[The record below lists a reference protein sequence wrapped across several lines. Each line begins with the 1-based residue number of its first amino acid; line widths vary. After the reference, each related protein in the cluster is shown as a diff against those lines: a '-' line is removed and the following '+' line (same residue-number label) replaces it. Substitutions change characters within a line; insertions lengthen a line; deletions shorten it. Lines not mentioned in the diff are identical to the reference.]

1 MNKKNKN
8 TTNMLGTG
16 NSLAYDTWRR
26 LLSNK
31 AAVFGMVF
39 MIFLVLIAVFAD
51 FLFDYQTDVIAQDIS
66 KRLISPCLE
75 YPFGTDE
82 FGRNLL
88 ARVVHGSRMSL
99 AVSFSSVAMSLAVG
113 GFLGAISGYYGGRID
128 DVIMRITDILL
139 AIPMTLFA
147 IVIVAAL
154 GANTRNLAVALAA
167 SSVPIFARVV
177 RGAVLTVRDVEYV
190 EAARAIG
197 ATNRTIIYSHII
209 PNCLSPIIVQVT
221 LRIASAIYNTA
232 ALSFLGMG
240 VQAPAPEWGG
250 LLANGRTY
258 IRDYS
263 YLSVIP
269 GIAIML
275 TVLALNLLGDGLR
288 DALDPRLK

>member
-1 MNKKNKN
+1 MSKDKEYAEALSGPK
-8 TTNMLGTG
+8 

-26 LLSNK
+26 LISNK
-31 AAVFGMVF
+31 AAVFGMAF
-39 MIFLVLIAVFAD
+39 MIFLILLAIFAD
-51 FLFDYQTDVIAQDIS
+51 FLFDYQTEVIAQNIPD
-66 KRLISPCLE
+66 RLIHPCLK

-99 AVSFSSVAMSLAVG
+99 AVSFSSVAMSLAGG
-113 GFLGAISGYYGGRID
+113 GFLGAISGYYGGKVD
-128 DVIMRITDILL
+128 NVIMRITDILL

-154 GANTRNLAVALAA
+154 GANTRNLAFALAA

-177 RGAVLTVRDVEYV
+177 RGAVITVRDVEFV

-197 ATNRTIIYSHII
+197 ATNRTIICSHII

-240 VQAPAPEWGG
+240 C
-250 LLANGRTY
+250 LLYTSRC
-258 IRDYS
+258 
-263 YLSVIP
+263 V
-269 GIAIML
+269 
-275 TVLALNLLGDGLR
+275 
-288 DALDPRLK
+288 

>member
-1 MNKKNKN
+1 
-8 TTNMLGTG
+8 MLGSRG
-16 NSLAYDTWRR
+16 SLAYDTWRR

-39 MIFLVLIAVFAD
+39 MVFLVLIAIFAD

-66 KRLISPCLE
+66 KRLISPCLK

-88 ARVVHGSRMSL
+88 ARVIHGSRMSL
-99 AVSFSSVAMSLAVG
+99 AVSFSSVAMSLTVG

-128 DVIMRITDILL
+128 DIIMRITDILL

-197 ATNRTIIYSHII
+197 ATNRTIICSHII

-288 DALDPRLK
+288 DTLDPRLK